1 MTVVLKLAAAIALAA
16 GLVVEGGAWVPA
28 PGFALAA
35 GALVAAYLWFLAK
48 VRPYIRPK
56 S

>member
-1 MTVVLKLAAAIALAA
+1 MTAVLKLAASLALMA
-16 GLVVEGGAWVPA
+16 GLLAERGAWVPA
-28 PGFALAA
+28 PGFALVA
-35 GALVAAYLWFLAK
+35 GILLAAYLWFLAR